1 MARGPQLAGGRHI
14 ATYYTIV
21 NCIMGRRVLSIV
33 DMHRYLCISYFSRTG
48 KRVYRSIDIIESYIY
63 QEFW

>member
-21 NCIMGRRVLSIV
+21 NCMTVRRTRLIFSMDGYACVPIISI
-33 DMHRYLCISYFSRTG
+33 TG
-48 KRVYRSIDIIESYIY
+48 KRECKGLIVQIAVHTE
-63 QEFW
+63 E